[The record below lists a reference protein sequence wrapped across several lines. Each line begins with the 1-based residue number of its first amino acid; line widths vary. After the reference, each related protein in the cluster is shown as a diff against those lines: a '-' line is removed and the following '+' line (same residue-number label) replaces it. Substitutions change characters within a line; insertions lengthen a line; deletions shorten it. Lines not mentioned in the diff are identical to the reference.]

1 MEDFL
6 ELEEWLE
13 DLDQN
18 SKQKL
23 DDQHTSGKGLEI
35 SPKTDDIYRHKPDE
49 IDRQPPYLVGLHPP
63 YAIDRQSPYI
73 MDLHT
78 LDCINRN
85 SPDCIDRYPCLDEL
99 SGYPIEPGPIEE
111 IMHMSKTSHPAVP
124 KYQRPP
130 IWTEEADGFHKR
142 VKRIYD
148 PVKLMVPFAV
158 FEAESPIP
166 PDKGVYLSSY
176 IEVLDDQQHVEASK
190 KGLRFIDEVDKGPTE
205 APSSDISNPKS
216 IDCTTSSSIDT
227 YQIPSIDTLRES
239 EQKEFEVCQNLFDG
253 GTTMRSD
260 KSGGKKRR
268 NWKKRKRIKGDPQ
281 LSLIPHFS
289 DGIRKFR
296 VRSRC
301 FSQPFAKLR
310 ALLIA
315 EMIDKGEES
324 MEEAFT
330 QE

>member
-1 MEDFL
+1 
-6 ELEEWLE
+6 
-13 DLDQN
+13 
-18 SKQKL
+18 
-23 DDQHTSGKGLEI
+23 
-35 SPKTDDIYRHKPDE
+35 
-49 IDRQPPYLVGLHPP
+49 
-63 YAIDRQSPYI
+63 
-73 MDLHT
+73 
-78 LDCINRN
+78 
-85 SPDCIDRYPCLDEL
+85 
-99 SGYPIEPGPIEE
+99 
-111 IMHMSKTSHPAVP
+111 MHMSKTSHPAVP

-166 PDKGVYLSSY
+166 PDKDLYLSSY
-176 IEVLDDQQHVEASK
+176 IEVLDDQQHVEASQ

-216 IDCTTSSSIDT
+216 IDCTTSSSINT
-227 YQIPSIDTLRES
+227 YQIP
-239 EQKEFEVCQNLFDG
+239 
-253 GTTMRSD
+253 
-260 KSGGKKRR
+260 
-268 NWKKRKRIKGDPQ
+268 
-281 LSLIPHFS
+281 
-289 DGIRKFR
+289 
-296 VRSRC
+296 SRC

-315 EMIDKGEES
+315 EMIYKGEES

>member
-1 MEDFL
+1 MEEFL

-18 SKQKL
+18 LKQKL
-23 DDQHTSGKGLEI
+23 DDQHTSGKG
-35 SPKTDDIYRHKPDE
+35 S
-49 IDRQPPYLVGLHPP
+49 
-63 YAIDRQSPYI
+63 
-73 MDLHT
+73 
-78 LDCINRN
+78 
-85 SPDCIDRYPCLDEL
+85 
-99 SGYPIEPGPIEE
+99 IEE
-111 IMHMSKTSHPAVP
+111 IMHMSKTSHPA
-124 KYQRPP
+124 
-130 IWTEEADGFHKR
+130 TEEADGFHKIL
-142 VKRIYD
+142 KRIYD
-148 PVKLMVPFAV
+148 PVKLMVPCAV
-158 FEAESPIP
+158 FEAESLIP

-176 IEVLDDQQHVEASK
+176 IEVLDDQQHIEASQ

-239 EQKEFEVCQNLFDG
+239 EQNEFEVCQNIFDG
-253 GTTMRSD
+253 DTTTRSD
-260 KSGGKKRR
+260 KFGGKKRR
-268 NWKKRKRIKGDPQ
+268 NWKKRKRIK
-281 LSLIPHFS
+281 

-315 EMIDKGEES
+315 EMIDKGEKS